1 MDSNEIEIKDR
12 VTNLSDRYGT
22 FQMLYHNNFGSP
34 VSGCRITTACPGPKS
49 RHLSNRHAAQGI
61 AHWNEYWA
69 PDSKYVEQVYFLD
82 LVSDDR
88 NRSLVLLTNDDES
101 LGASIRYR
109 TDNLPCFTLWK
120 NTVGAADGY
129 VTGLEP
135 GTNFPNPRSF
145 EEQQGRVVGLDAGES
160 LEFEFSIGILV
171 GRDQV
176 STALTEIRSLSPSKP
191 ELIGEPL
198 PNWSVPE

>member
-1 MDSNEIEIKDR
+1 MKLRSRIASRIFPTDIARFKCCTTTIL
-12 VTNLSDRYGT
+12 VHPVLAA
-22 FQMLYHNNFGSP
+22 GSRLHAP
-34 VSGCRITTACPGPKS
+34 VRKVGP
-49 RHLSNRHAAQGI
+49 RNRHAAEAI
-61 AHWNEYWA
+61 ANWNEYSA
-69 PDSKYVEQVYFLD
+69 PDPGYVEEVYFLD
-82 LVSDDR
+82 LASDDR

-109 TDNLPCFTLWK
+109 TNNLPCFTLWK

-176 STALTEIRSLSPSKP
+176 RDATDRDSFAVASQTGID
-191 ELIGEPL
+191 
-198 PNWSVPE
+198 